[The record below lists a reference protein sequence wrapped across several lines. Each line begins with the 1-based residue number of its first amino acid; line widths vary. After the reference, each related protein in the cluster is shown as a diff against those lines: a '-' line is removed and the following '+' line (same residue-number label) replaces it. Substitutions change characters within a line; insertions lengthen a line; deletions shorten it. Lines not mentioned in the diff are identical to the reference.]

1 MRGVEH
7 VRISLFS
14 AGVLLAP
21 QAPTLG
27 VQLTLVSLLGAF
39 IGALAPDADAEDAA
53 IFHSRINGVSGIRGL
68 IINTAA
74 IVLPIFGY
82 TIRYLIYYPLSLVFL
97 AVFGK
102 RYRHQHRGLLHSITG
117 ICLTTGILLA
127 YIWVLFA
134 YVGWQ
139 PLPVLPAFGIAFF
152 CGCFFHLMEDT
163 CTPSGVAWLY
173 PFSRVRACGTI
184 RTSSRFDIRP
194 GAFTVLLALTV
205 AATIAAVLL
214 EAVRP
219 DHLVLASAAGLVLL
233 WLLFLA
239 AARVRYGGERED
251 A

>member
-53 IFHSRINGVSGIRGL
+53 IFHSRMNGVSGFRGL

-74 IVLPIFGY
+74 IILPIFGY

-97 AVFGK
+97 AIFGK

-117 ICLTTGILLA
+117 VCLTTGILLA
-127 YIWVLFA
+127 YIWALFV
-134 YVGWQ
+134 YIGWH
-139 PLPVLPAFGIAFF
+139 PLPVLPTFGIAFF

-205 AATIAAVLL
+205 AATIAAALFG
-214 EAVRP
+214 AVQP
-219 DHLVLASAAGLVLL
+219 EHLAFASAIGLIFL

-239 AARVRYGGERED
+239 AARVRYGGERE
-251 A
+251 AA